1 MYLHRLPRLSLLHKK
16 NCGRQTVSILTL
28 QLASNIL
35 ETVGL
40 LNLNLTLHPLAPS
53 VVSIRDYLSQI
64 SSGKNTRGF
73 SVTKYQNVCMQK

>member
-16 NCGRQTVSILTL
+16 NRGRQTVSILTL

-40 LNLNLTLHPLAPS
+40 LNLNLTLHPP
-53 VVSIRDYLSQI
+53 
-64 SSGKNTRGF
+64 
-73 SVTKYQNVCMQK
+73 

>member
-16 NCGRQTVSILTL
+16 NGGRQTVSILTL

-40 LNLNLTLHPLAPS
+40 LNLNLTLHPP
-53 VVSIRDYLSQI
+53 
-64 SSGKNTRGF
+64 
-73 SVTKYQNVCMQK
+73 